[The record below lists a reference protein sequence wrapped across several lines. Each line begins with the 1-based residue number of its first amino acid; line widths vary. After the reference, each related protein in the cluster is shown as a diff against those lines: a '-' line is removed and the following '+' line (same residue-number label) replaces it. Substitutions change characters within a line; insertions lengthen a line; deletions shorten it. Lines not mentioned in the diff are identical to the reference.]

1 VRKQAILIMEWK
13 GIPITD
19 GTAQQDR
26 QSAALLPDYFGVDE
40 LSFENLLAMGAEF
53 ASSIKY
59 YNFNN
64 EIDGDWGELFR
75 ADEAVVMASILSTDL
90 ERIESDFQRISSS
103 NPDKLPRFMLDLAAK
118 INDWFTSLSAC
129 ENNPGELL
137 AHKMATIIS
146 EKLASELHKLY
157 RISHHAEVPYDR
169 EDFSA
174 FAPVWGLGKPEI
186 DSPSLESSIADIRN
200 AADIKRY
207 LSASFYV
214 FSNSISHLKTTK
226 ELLLQQSLDSGQHE
240 PAIGLFMVFLKL
252 YEKAQLK
259 LNTFTPRYLDFYY
272 QQVLKA
278 GSREQV
284 PESCYLIFETQAGRD
299 EASVYKNTEFSAGK
313 DAELNDIIYC
323 ADEDLLVSDASVESF
338 ATLYLQ
344 HEELISPEFELGAV
358 TRIKS
363 DLQQLPPADTE
374 TDMVKDK
381 LVSWSLFG
389 AEHPGG
395 VETTSADASIGFS
408 IASASLQLAQGVRK
422 IDIGIELEPV
432 AHTAIDM
439 QVAKLMRS
447 SSQQEFRQQFGGL
460 FARYLLSF
468 NGCLTPMQKGEIL
481 DKADLLLP
489 KNSSGG
495 IASLLSQ
502 DWQGLFYKLFKKVFS
517 IKLTAE
523 NGWLDVH
530 DYVLL
535 PYSEDVQQQRTGLR
549 ILLSLGQ
556 EVEPVTAYNTD
567 VHGGQLGTELPVMQC
582 VINPQTNFQPYS
594 IFQNLVIT
602 SLQIDVDVS
611 GVKNLQAYNRHG
623 QLDPSKPFQPFGPL
637 PGSSAYFIFGN
648 YELARKQLLELKI
661 NLDWGELP
669 RDAGGFDEFYH
680 AYETRYGNSAFKGT
694 FSALADGR
702 WMPDDTGAI
711 DCFNLFETEPSGGRV
726 AANKVV
732 AINRPDYFKRI
743 DAGFPESD
751 YKYDLKAMKGFY
763 RLSLVAPES
772 AFGHGEYAQLLS
784 KVMAANARLKKPE
797 PVPNPPYTPTLNGIT
812 LDYKARSTITPA
824 LPPDERNTLSEAI
837 IHMHPFGVETVY
849 PAVHDRPCFL
859 MPQYAHEGNLFIGL
873 SGTDISGRLSLL
885 FHLSQDTT
893 QTAIANNA
901 SLDWFYLV
909 SNSWERLSAEHILS
923 DTTHGFLAPG
933 IVTLNIPSDIS
944 RSNSVMPGDYFW
956 LRISTREAAGSFSSC
971 YSIKPHALK
980 VSKKAGIGIVH
991 DRGFTQATN
1000 WTPVHAIPGIRNIR
1014 QIYKAFG
1021 GRDRESESAR
1031 KVRISERLRH
1041 KNRALL
1047 PWDYEQLV
1055 LEQFPGI
1062 YKVKCFNSVSSK
1074 DTKIRPGHV
1083 LIVVVPNSETDAS
1096 KSCAHSM
1103 INVQQLEQ
1111 IRVYVK
1117 NMCSEFVNIE
1127 VRNPVYEHVQVR
1139 CTVKFVDAISEGVNI
1154 SRLNRQISDYM
1165 CPWKQTGYKAR
1176 FGWSIRQQD
1185 IESCIRSL
1193 GYIEYV
1199 TNFSMLHITVDN
1211 DGRYRLFDTAR
1222 DEQDNEAVIRPR
1234 YPWSLALPAEKHF
1247 IESIQSARSIN
1258 AEVTGVDELAVGST
1272 FIISGSSGNGEEE

>member
-1 VRKQAILIMEWK
+1 MEWK
-13 GIPITD
+13 DIPITD
-19 GTAQQDR
+19 GMARQDR
-26 QSAALLPDYFGVDE
+26 QFAALLPDYFKVDE

-59 YNFNN
+59 YNLNN
-64 EIDGDWGELFR
+64 EIDGDWGGLFR

-103 NPDKLPRFMLDLAAK
+103 DPDKLPRFMLDLAIK

-129 ENNPGELL
+129 ENSPGELL
-137 AHKMATIIS
+137 ANKIATIVS
-146 EKLASELHKLY
+146 EKLASELHKLF
-157 RISHHAEVPYDR
+157 RIARHAGVAYDR
-169 EDFSA
+169 EEYSA
-174 FAPVWGLGKPEI
+174 FAPIWDLGEPET
-186 DSPSLESSIADIRN
+186 DGPLLESTIAELRN
-200 AADIKRY
+200 SADIKRY
-207 LSASFYV
+207 LSASYYV
-214 FSNSISHLKTTK
+214 FSNSISHLKTTT

-259 LNTFTPRYLDFYY
+259 LNSFTPRYLDFYY

-278 GSREQV
+278 GNREQV
-284 PESCYLIFETQAGRD
+284 PESRYLIFETQPGRD

-323 ADEDLLVSDASVESF
+323 ADEDLPVSDASVESI

-358 TRIKS
+358 ARIKS
-363 DLQQLPPADTE
+363 DMPQLPPADTD
-374 TDMVKDK
+374 TDIVKDQ

-408 IASASLQLAQGVRK
+408 IASASLLLAQGVRK

-432 AHTAIDM
+432 AHTQIDT
-439 QVAKLMRS
+439 QVTRLLRAG
-447 SSQQEFRQQFGGL
+447 SQQEFRQQFGGL
-460 FARYLLSF
+460 FARYLLGF
-468 NGCLTPMQKGEIL
+468 NGCLTPLQKSEIL
-481 DKADLLLP
+481 DKADSLLP
-489 KNSSGG
+489 KNSSRE

-502 DWQGLFYKLFKKVFS
+502 DWQGLFYKLFKNMFC

-523 NGWLDVH
+523 SGWLDVY

-535 PYSEDVQQQRTGLR
+535 PYSEDLQRQRTGLR

-556 EVEPVTAYNTD
+556 EVEPVTAYNAD
-567 VHGGQLGTELPVMQC
+567 VHGGQLGTGLPVMQC

-594 IFQNLVIT
+594 IFQNLIIASV
-602 SLQIDVDVS
+602 QIDVDVS
-611 GVKNLQAYNRHG
+611 GVKNLQAYNHHG

-637 PGSSAYFIFGN
+637 PGSDPYFIFGN

-661 NLDWGELP
+661 HLDWGELP
-669 RDAGGFDEFYH
+669 RDAGGFDEYYY
-680 AYETRYGNSAFKGT
+680 AYETRYGNSAFRGA

-702 WMPDDTGAI
+702 WMPDDPGAI
-711 DCFNLFETEPSGGRV
+711 DCFKLFETESSGGRV
-726 AANKVV
+726 AAKKVV
-732 AINRPDYFKRI
+732 VINRADYFKPI
-743 DAGFPESD
+743 DASFPESD

-763 RLSLVAPES
+763 RLSLAAPES
-772 AFGHGEYAQLLS
+772 AFGHGEYTQLLS
-784 KVMAANARLKKPE
+784 KVMAANARLKKPQ

-824 LPPDERNTLSEAI
+824 LPPQERNALSEAI
-837 IHMHPFGVETVY
+837 IHIHPFGVETVY

-859 MPQYAHEGNLFIGL
+859 MPQYTHEGNLFIGL
-873 SGTDISGRLSLL
+873 SATDISGPLSLL

-901 SLDWFYLV
+901 SLDWFYLAA
-909 SNSWERLSAEHILS
+909 NSWQRLSAEHILS
-923 DTTHGFLAPG
+923 DTTHGFLASG
-933 IVTLNIPSDIS
+933 IVRLNIPSDIS
-944 RSNSVMPGDYFW
+944 RNNSVMPGDYFW
-956 LRISTREAAGSFSSC
+956 LRVSTRAAAGSFSSC
-971 YSIKPHALK
+971 HTIKPHALK
-980 VSKKAGIGIVH
+980 VSKKAGAGIAL
-991 DRGFTQATN
+991 DQGFTQATN
-1000 WTPVHAIPGIRNIR
+1000 WTPVRAIPGIGNIR

-1055 LEQFPGI
+1055 LEQFPGV

-1074 DTKIRPGHV
+1074 GAAIIRRPGHV
-1083 LIVVVPNSETDAS
+1083 LIVVVPNSEAAAS
-1096 KSCAHSM
+1096 KKCSHSM

-1117 NMCSEFVNIE
+1117 NLCSEFVNIE

-1139 CTVKFVDAISEGVNI
+1139 CMVKFADAISEGVNI

-1165 CPWKQTGYKAR
+1165 CPWKQAGYKAR

-1185 IESCIRSL
+1185 IESYIRSL

-1211 DGRYRLFDTAR
+1211 EGRYHLFDTAK
-1222 DEQDNEAVIRPR
+1222 DERVHEAVIRPR

-1258 AEVTGVDELAVGST
+1258 PEVTGVDELAVGST

>member
-1 VRKQAILIMEWK
+1 MEWL

-26 QSAALLPDYFGVDE
+26 QSAALLPGYFNVDE

-53 ASSIKY
+53 ASIIKY
-59 YNFNN
+59 YNLNN
-64 EIDGDWGELFR
+64 ETDGDWGGLFR
-75 ADEAVVMASILSTDL
+75 ADEAVIMASILSTDL
-90 ERIESDFQRISSS
+90 ERLESDFQRISSS
-103 NPDKLPRFMLDLAAK
+103 KPDKLPRFMLDLATR
-118 INDWFTSLSAC
+118 INDWFTSLSSC
-129 ENNPGELL
+129 ENSPGELL
-137 AHKMATIIS
+137 ANKIATIIS

-157 RISHHAEVPYDR
+157 RIARYAEVPFDQEEY
-169 EDFSA
+169 SG
-174 FAPVWGLGKPEI
+174 FAAIWGLGEPEI
-186 DSPSLESSIADIRN
+186 DSSLPYSTIAEPGN
-200 AADIKRY
+200 VADIKRY

-214 FSNSISHLKTTK
+214 FSNSISHLKATT
-226 ELLLQQSLDSGQHE
+226 ELLLRQSLDSGQHE

-259 LNTFTPRYLDFYY
+259 LNSFTPRYLDFYY
-272 QQVLKA
+272 RQVLKA
-278 GSREQV
+278 GNRESV

-299 EASVYKNTEFSAGK
+299 EARVYKNTEFSAGK

-323 ADEDLLVSDASVESF
+323 ADEDLLVSDARVESL

-363 DLQQLPPADTE
+363 DLPKLPSADTE
-374 TDMVKDK
+374 KDMVKDQ

-389 AEHPGG
+389 AEYPGG
-395 VETTSADASIGFS
+395 VKSTSADTSIGFS
-408 IASASLQLAQGVRK
+408 IASATLLLAQGVRN

-432 AHTAIDM
+432 AHTGIDT
-439 QVAKLMRS
+439 QVSNLLRAD
-447 SSQQEFRQQFGGL
+447 SQQVFRQQFGSL

-468 NGCLTPMQKGEIL
+468 NGCLSPLQKSEIMS
-481 DKADLLLP
+481 KADSLLP
-489 KNSSGG
+489 KNSSRE
-495 IASLLSQ
+495 ITSLLSQ
-502 DWQGLFYKLFKKVFS
+502 DWQGLFYRLFKNIFS

-535 PYSEDVQQQRTGLR
+535 PYSEDLHRQRTGLR
-549 ILLSLGQ
+549 ILLRLGQ
-556 EVEPVTAYNTD
+556 EVEPVTPYNSA
-567 VHGGQLGTELPVMQC
+567 VHGGRLETGLPVLQC
-582 VINPQTNFQPYS
+582 VINPQTYFQPYS

-602 SLQIDVDVS
+602 SFQIDVDVS

-680 AYETRYGNSAFKGT
+680 AYETRYGNSAFKGA
-694 FSALADGR
+694 FSALADGH

-859 MPQYAHEGNLFIGL
+859 MPQYKHEGNLFIGL

-885 FHLSQDTT
+885 FHLSKDTT
-893 QTAIANNA
+893 QALTADSA
-901 SLDWFYLV
+901 SLDWFYLA
-909 SNSWERLSAEHILS
+909 SNSWQRLSAEHVLS
-923 DTTHGFLAPG
+923 DTTHGFLASG
-933 IVTLNIPSDIS
+933 IVRLNIPSDIS
-944 RSNSVMPGDYFW
+944 RDNTVMPGDYFW
-956 LRISTREAAGSFSSC
+956 LRISTNGAAGSFSSC
-971 YSIKPHALK
+971 YSIRPHALK
-980 VSKKAGIGIVH
+980 VSKKAGTGIAI
-991 DRGFTQATN
+991 DQGLEQAVN
-1000 WTPVHAIPGIRNIR
+1000 WTAVHAIPGIGDIR
-1014 QIYKAFG
+1014 QMYKAFG

-1031 KVRISERLRH
+1031 KVRVSERLRH

-1062 YKVKCFNSVSSK
+1062 YKVKCFNSISSK
-1074 DTKIRPGHV
+1074 DTTIKPGHV
-1083 LIVVVPNSETDAS
+1083 LIVVVPNSETAVS
-1096 KSCAHSM
+1096 KSCADSL

-1111 IRVYVK
+1111 IRIYVK
-1117 NMCSEFVNIE
+1117 NLCPEFVNIE
-1127 VRNPVYEHVQVR
+1127 VRNPVYEYVQVR
-1139 CTVKFVDAISEGVNI
+1139 CTVKFADAMSEGVNI
-1154 SRLNRQISDYM
+1154 SRLNRQISDYI

-1185 IESCIRSL
+1185 IESSIRSL

-1211 DGRYRLFDTAR
+1211 DGRYGLFDTAK
-1222 DEQDNEAVIRPR
+1222 DQQGNEAVIRPH

-1247 IESIQSARSIN
+1247 IESIQSARSISP
-1258 AEVTGVDELAVGST
+1258 EVTGVDELAVGST
-1272 FIISGSSGNGEEE
+1272 FIISGSSGNGKEE